1 MLKDKFFLK
10 FSLLYENMTWSFLC
24 KTWPYAWNQNIFL
37 KKFWRKSGI
46 LIQDLYFYDVKIQ
59 TTIKQNLVEEYA
71 EESQI
76 FKNIYIFWIF
86 FGPGR
91 TRPAHFG
98 LGQTCLA

>member
-76 FKNIYIFWIF
+76 FKNIYF
-86 FGPGR
+86 FELFLDRAGPG
-91 TRPAHFG
+91 PLI
-98 LGQTCLA
+98 LG